1 MDNEK
6 KELLAGEVQKYPL
19 LYDKTNK
26 QYKNRVLVIKHGRK
40 SRKLSEW
47 KVCFAFWN
55 SNVM

>member
-26 QYKNRVLVIKHGRK
+26 QYKTAFWLIKHGRK
-40 SRKLSEW
+40 SRQLSEW
-47 KVCFAFWN
+47 KVC
-55 SNVM
+55 

>member
-26 QYKNRVLVIKHGRK
+26 QYKNRVLVDQAWAKIAETLGMEG
-40 SRKLSEW
+40 LFCILE
-47 KVCFAFWN
+47 
-55 SNVM
+55 